1 MSITVKEKEHWK
13 ERIGRRIDLAIEEL
27 ESKEDPGFRKRIQ
40 QSAEERAWKSLGL
53 DKLREEYKRLAQ
65 EVSQIDEKR
74 AQIAAEMMKQ
84 VGSTAAPHSYRNDP
98 PFEVQTCVSRRREVH
113 EKELLAE
120 NPLGQKILHLQREKD
135 ELLDTVWLATSSS
148 QIKELWGSFAKLLSW
163 EPSELQKYALS
174 IAPST
179 SDE

>member
-74 AQIAAEMMKQ
+74 AQLATEMMKP
-84 VGSTAAPHSYRNDP
+84 GGPTAP
-98 PFEVQTCVSRRREVH
+98 
-113 EKELLAE
+113 
-120 NPLGQKILHLQREKD
+120 IHL
-135 ELLDTVWLATSSS
+135 
-148 QIKELWGSFAKLLSW
+148 
-163 EPSELQKYALS
+163 
-174 IAPST
+174 
-179 SDE
+179 